1 MNKDRITV
9 DISFWSVIRVL
20 LAIGFLG
27 LVFYLREIAI
37 QIFMALILA
46 SAIQPI
52 IDKAKKR
59 NIPKVLAILGVI
71 VAILGLIVL
80 MFELIVPPLSQQ
92 LGDFIAF
99 LPSYL
104 DEAAKKIFVS
114 NPDFAQELSNQAI
127 NYIKNFRSIPTGFV
141 SNIFSTAM
149 NIFSFFVSTVLVLVM
164 TFYMLMEKGGVGK
177 SMLKYMPFK
186 RQELASEILDKI
198 TSKLAIW
205 LKSQLV
211 LSLFVGFITF
221 VVLTFLGIDLALA
234 LALFAAIMEL
244 VPVIGPLISAVP
256 AVLIA
261 LTISPNK
268 ALWVI
273 VAYLTIQQVENHIL
287 VPQIMKKALGL
298 SPLVIII
305 GILIATKLIGFAGIL
320 LAVPVISALA
330 VITEE
335 LYSKKTRKT

>member
-20 LAIGFLG
+20 LAIGSLG
-27 LVFYLREIAI
+27 LVFYLREIVI
-37 QIFMALILA
+37 QIFIALILA
-46 SAIQPI
+46 SAMQPV
-52 IDKAKKR
+52 IDKAIKR
-59 NIPKVLAILGVI
+59 KVPKVVAILGVM
-71 VAILGLIVL
+71 VAILSLLVL

-92 LGDFIAF
+92 LGDFLAF

-104 DEAAKKIFVS
+104 DEAARQIFVS
-114 NPDFAQELSNQAI
+114 NPDFAEELSNQAI

-141 SNIFSTAM
+141 ANIFSTAM
-149 NIFSFFVSTVLVLVM
+149 NVFAFFVNTALVLVM
-164 TFYMLMEKGGVGK
+164 TFYMLMEKDGVGK

-186 RQELASEILDKI
+186 RQELASNILDKI
-198 TSKLAIW
+198 TSKLAVW

-221 VVLTFLGIDLALA
+221 VVLTFFGIDLALA

-244 VPVIGPLISAVP
+244 VPIIGPFIAAVP

-268 ALWVI
+268 ALWIVI
-273 VAYLTIQQVENHIL
+273 AYLIIQQVENHIL

-305 GILIATKLIGFAGIL
+305 GILIATKLIGFMGIL
-320 LAVPVISALA
+320 LAVPVISAIA

-335 LYSKKTRKT
+335 LYSKKTRKS